1 MGFVMNKATL
11 EQVFLRVLLFSP
23 VNVIPPLL
31 TISVKEAGGRGE
43 RRLGLPLSK
52 SQLSGPKVTELSHQ
66 SEAHYSFVISF

>member
-31 TISVKEAGGRGE
+31 SVKEAGGRGE
-43 RRLGLPLSK
+43 GRLGLPLSK
-52 SQLSGPKVTELSHQ
+52 SQLSGPKVTELSQ
-66 SEAHYSFVISF
+66 SEALFVCYQLLVE